1 MPGDLPR
8 VSFVIPTLNAGGI
21 LANCLQSIR
30 SQDYPQ
36 DKVEILL
43 GDAGSKDNT
52 REIAKQFTAQ
62 VFDDNG
68 RNIEDGKRAALVH
81 ATGDYVVFIDADNEI
96 AHPDFIRRAVEALAQ
111 NTEAFGVE
119 SYYLYSPRMNSF
131 CAYLTCLLHIS
142 DPVAWM
148 MSIKPVFL
156 RADGEI
162 EHWTFPK
169 GSMAYPI
176 GSNGFLFRKPELDL
190 AHAGQDYSDTHTSV
204 NLIQATGK
212 REWLRIPGRGVYHYY
227 VAANG
232 YWPSLKDFLKKRQR
246 ATCHFFDMQKQH
258 GFSWTERKPR
268 IPGWLAVL
276 LCLTVVVPVLQTI
289 IALFRSG
296 DKRWLWHPWTSF
308 FSAWGVITGAWIYF
322 RRGKD
327 KKLIHSL
334 QPPQKLG

>member
-1 MPGDLPR
+1 
-8 VSFVIPTLNAGGI
+8 
-21 LANCLQSIR
+21 
-30 SQDYPQ
+30 
-36 DKVEILL
+36 
-43 GDAGSKDNT
+43 
-52 REIAKQFTAQ
+52 
-62 VFDDNG
+62 
-68 RNIEDGKRAALVH
+68 
-81 ATGDYVVFIDADNEI
+81 VFIDADNEI
-96 AHPDFIRRAVEALAQ
+96 AHPDYIRRAVEALAQ
-111 NTEAFGVE
+111 NPSAFGVE

-156 RADGEI
+156 RADGDI

-176 GSNGFLFRKPELDL
+176 GSNGFVFRKSELDL
-190 AHAGQDYSDTHTSV
+190 AHAGEDYSDTHTSV

-212 REWLRIPGRGVYHYY
+212 REWLRLRGRGVFHYY

-232 YWPSLKDFLKKRQR
+232 YWSSLKDFKKKRQR

-268 IPGWLAVL
+268 IPGWMAVL
-276 LCLTVVVPVLQTI
+276 VCGTAVVPVLQTI
-289 IALFRSG
+289 ASLIRSG
-296 DKRWLWHPWTSF
+296 DKRWLWHPGASF
-308 FSAWGVITGAWIYF
+308 VSAWGVISGAWIYF

-334 QPPQKLG
+334 QPSQKLGE